1 MTLASVFNTNFL
13 WVLHST
19 SLPPWMCWNSPD
31 SWLSKTLYLSFPS
44 VWPPELTWC
53 LLSGPPNFQKRKTA
67 FSQSELQFHEVLHLN
82 RACGW
87 LIVLFKSFHLV
98 FYSKALGV
106 VIPNLEVLISFPGF
120 IAQNV
125 NFIKLRSVYLY
136 SKLGVA
142 DSSSHIRP
150 FLAKASHST
159 T

>member
-1 MTLASVFNTNFL
+1 M
-13 WVLHST
+13 
-19 SLPPWMCWNSPD
+19 
-31 SWLSKTLYLSFPS
+31 
-44 VWPPELTWC
+44 
-53 LLSGPPNFQKRKTA
+53 LL
-67 FSQSELQFHEVLHLN
+67 FHEVLHLN

-98 FYSKALGV
+98 LYSKALGV

-120 IAQNV
+120 IAKKV
-125 NFIKLRSVYLY
+125 NLIKLRSVYLY

-150 FLAKASHST
+150 FVAKASHST

>member
-1 MTLASVFNTNFL
+1 MANVFNTSL
-13 WVLHST
+13 SLVLHST
-19 SLPPWMCWNSPD
+19 SRPPWMCLNSPD
-31 SWLSKTLYLSFPS
+31 SWLSRTLSLSYPS
-44 VWPPELTWC
+44 VWPPINTQGVFIW
-53 LLSGPPNFQKRKTA
+53 LSQFSVPKKTA
-67 FSQSELQFHEVLHLN
+67 FSQPKLLFHEVLPLSKGYG
-82 RACGW
+82 R

-98 FYSKALGV
+98 FYSKALRV

-120 IAQNV
+120 IAQNI

-150 FLAKASHST
+150 FSASASHST